1 MKANDDMKTV
11 AQRKSRVLVV
21 DDDNQVRASIEL
33 LLEDGHYDLVSK
45 DSLAGAR
52 DALATNSFDLVVTDL
67 RLAGDSGLDV
77 IRYAKEGDA
86 TLPVILMTS
95 FSSLESAIS
104 ALRLGACEYII
115 KPFNNDEFIHAC
127 ERALDERKL
136 RRENA
141 VLRRTLRKTRD
152 RRVLI
157 GQHPKILRL
166 MEMVRR
172 VANSDANVL
181 IRGESGTG
189 KELIAQALH
198 FESARADGP
207 LVAVN
212 CGAIPTELVESEL
225 FGHVKGA
232 YTGAIA
238 TNEGLIREANSG
250 TLFLDEIGDMPLPL
264 QVKFLRVLEDKQVRP
279 VGSREVFGVDVR
291 IVAASN
297 KNLRDAIAR
306 GEFREDLFYRL
317 NVIDLNVP
325 ALRERAQ
332 DIELLAKHFIEKYA
346 SKLGKRITGLDRE
359 FNDYIRAHDW
369 PGNVRELEN
378 LIERA
383 VILADG
389 PVLAFADLADGLTM
403 PQHAPIAVTDNHS
416 PISVEGY
423 IKQVV
428 LQYQDSLSEVELAN
442 MLGIGRKALWMRR
455 RRWGM
460 LRQGKAPA
468 DVETTK

>member
-1 MKANDDMKTV
+1 MKANEDVKAATP
-11 AQRKSRVLVV
+11 RKSRVLVV

-33 LLEDGHYDLVSK
+33 LLEDGPYDLVCK

-52 DALATNSFDLVVTDL
+52 EALASHAFDLVVSDL
-67 RLAGDSGLDV
+67 RLGTDSGLDV
-77 IRYAKEGDA
+77 IRHAKDVDV

-115 KPFNNDEFIHAC
+115 KPFNNEEFIHAC

-141 VLRRTLRKTRD
+141 VLRRTLRKTRE
-152 RRVLI
+152 RRMLI
-157 GQHPKILRL
+157 GKHPKILRL

-198 FESARADGP
+198 FESSRADGP

-238 TNEGLIREANSG
+238 TSEGLIREANAG
-250 TLFLDEIGDMPLPL
+250 TLFLDEIGEMPLPL

-279 VGSREVFGVDVR
+279 VGSREVFSVDVR

-325 ALRERAQ
+325 PLRERAQ
-332 DIELLAKHFIEKYA
+332 DIDLLANHFIEKYNT
-346 SKLGKRITGLDRE
+346 KLGKRITGLDRE
-359 FNDYIRAHDW
+359 FSDYVRAHDW

-389 PVLAFADLADGLTM
+389 TVLAFADLADGLTM
-403 PQHAPIAVTDNHS
+403 PEQAHGAVDDDYS
-416 PISVEGY
+416 PVSVEGY

-460 LRQGKAPA
+460 LRQGKSPA
-468 DVETTK
+468 DADATE